1 MLLVVFRGSLVSIYI
16 LNIDVILNREETT
29 SISERDMDKKT

>member
-29 SISERDMDKKT
+29 SISRRDMED